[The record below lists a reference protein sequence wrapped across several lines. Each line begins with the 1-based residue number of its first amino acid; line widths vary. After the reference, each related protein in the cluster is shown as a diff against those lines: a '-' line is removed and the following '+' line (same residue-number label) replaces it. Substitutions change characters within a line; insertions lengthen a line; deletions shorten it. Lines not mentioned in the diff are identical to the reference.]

1 MFCKISKL
9 FAGPKSQNSISNYLA
24 RYPLV
29 GSTKVNLVL
38 EKNDL
43 RGYHLKGVV
52 RADPA
57 GRYGIELLFDAEG
70 KLMKIRI

>member
-1 MFCKISKL
+1 M
-9 FAGPKSQNSISNYLA
+9 
-24 RYPLV
+24 
-29 GSTKVNLVL
+29 NLVS

-70 KLMKIRI
+70 KLMQIHFCFTKTDSNAEI